1 MWLLPAPAIP
11 AASFDVLPAICW
23 QFEKLTAS
31 AKDVRCARRAKTS
44 LAVAREW
51 RYGLVAVGSPVSAL
65 DLGVFCARYVLMLA
79 SRNSF
84 IVAASALVL
93 GAVVAL
99 AQSVAKPILHSS
111 VFHWNSL
118 NVEVKPTGERR
129 QVFDAPTA
137 TLDRLESHITTLN
150 PGEAPH
156 AAHQHPEEE
165 LFILKEGT
173 LEVMQ
178 NGRTNRVEAGGMIFC
193 AANEPHGWRNVGTN
207 RAVYY
212 VVKWVVPGQLKARP
226 Q

>member
-1 MWLLPAPAIP
+1 M
-11 AASFDVLPAICW
+11 F
-23 QFEKLTAS
+23 T
-31 AKDVRCARRAKTS
+31 RRNF
-44 LAVAREW
+44 V
-51 RYGLVAVGSPVSAL
+51 
-65 DLGVFCARYVLMLA
+65 
-79 SRNSF
+79 
-84 IVAASALVL
+84 IVAAAVL
-93 GAVVAL
+93 ATAAVVVL
-99 AQSVAKPILHSS
+99 AQSAAKPILHSS
-111 VFHWNSL
+111 VFHWSSL
-118 NVEVKPTGERR
+118 QVETKPTGERR
-129 QVFDAPTA
+129 QVFDSPTA

-193 AANEPHGWRNVGTN
+193 AANEPHGWRNIGTN

-212 VVKWVVPGQLKARP
+212 VVKWVPPGQLKAKP

>member
-1 MWLLPAPAIP
+1 MLAQRNFIMVAVTVL
-11 AASFDVLPAICW
+11 AA
-23 QFEKLTAS
+23 
-31 AKDVRCARRAKTS
+31 
-44 LAVAREW
+44 AVA
-51 RYGLVAVGSPVSAL
+51 
-65 DLGVFCARYVLMLA
+65 
-79 SRNSF
+79 
-84 IVAASALVL
+84 
-93 GAVVAL
+93 VVL
-99 AQSVAKPILHSS
+99 AQSAAKPVLHSS
-111 VFHWNSL
+111 VFNWSRL
-118 NVEVKPTGERR
+118 PAESKPTGERR

-165 LFILKEGT
+165 LIILKEGT

-178 NGRTNRVEAGGMIFC
+178 NGRTNRVETGGMIFC

-212 VVKWVVPGQLKARP
+212 VVKWVPRGQPKARP

>member
-1 MWLLPAPAIP
+1 M
-11 AASFDVLPAICW
+11 FT
-23 QFEKLTAS
+23 Q
-31 AKDVRCARRAKTS
+31 
-44 LAVAREW
+44 
-51 RYGLVAVGSPVSAL
+51 
-65 DLGVFCARYVLMLA
+65 
-79 SRNSF
+79 RNF
-84 IVAASALVL
+84 AIVAAAGLAAA
-93 GAVVAL
+93 AVVVL
-99 AQSVAKPILHSS
+99 AQPAAKPILHSS
-111 VFHWNSL
+111 VFNWSSL
-118 NVEVKPTGERR
+118 PVETKPTGERR
-129 QVFDAPTA
+129 QVFDSPTA

-193 AANEPHGWRNVGTN
+193 AANEPHGWRNIGTN

-212 VVKWVVPGQLKARP
+212 VVKWVPPGQLKAKP